1 MTSAEWV
8 IAFATLAG
16 PILAVQA
23 QKWLERS
30 RARDDKKGWVFSQ
43 LMANRTISAR
53 LSADHVRALNMI
65 DVVFYGRVV
74 KGKSHRTDSEQAVV
88 NAWRSYHDHLSD
100 VVNNGPDANQ
110 AVVFAAR
117 DELFL
122 NLLEAMAKD
131 LKFDFDRVTLKKGG
145 YTPQAHGDFA
155 ATQLQLLQDADEVFA
170 GRRAIRVEPVLP
182 AQQG

>member
-1 MTSAEWV
+1 MTTAEWV
-8 IAFATLAG
+8 IALATFAG

-30 RARDDKKGWVFSQ
+30 RARDDKKMFVFSQ
-43 LMANRTISAR
+43 LMANRNFAAR
-53 LSADHVRALNMI
+53 IAADHVRALNMI

-74 KGKSHRTDSEQAVV
+74 NGKAHRTETEQAVL

-100 VVNNGPDANQ
+100 PANGPQANQ
-110 AVVFAAR
+110 DVVFAAR

-155 ATQLQLLQDADEVFA
+155 AQQLQLLRDADEVFA
-170 GRRAIRVEPVLP
+170 GRRPIRVEPVMP
-182 AQQG
+182 QQGG

>member
-8 IAFATLAG
+8 IAFATLVG
-16 PILAVQA
+16 PVLAVQA

-30 RARDDKKGWVFSQ
+30 RARDDKKIWVFSQ
-43 LMANRTISAR
+43 LMATRTIAAR
-53 LSADHVRALNMI
+53 ISADHVRALNMI
-65 DVVFYGRVV
+65 DLVFYGRVV
-74 KGKSHRTDSEQAVV
+74 SGKSHRTDSEQAVM

-100 VVNNGPDANQ
+100 PANGPPANPD
-110 AVVFAAR
+110 VVYAAR

-145 YTPQAHGDFA
+145 YTPQAHGDLA
-155 ATQLQLLQDADEVFA
+155 AQQLQLLKDADEVFA

-182 AQQG
+182 QQGG